1 MEKIKDMV
9 FFANEDTE
17 GVKLSSTSANHI
29 ANLAKEY
36 IQGVETQL
44 NNICFFNT
52 EVALVGSV
60 GGASTIQT
68 GETSEVLNYLQ
79 PMLEAVAHAKSLI
92 AWLREGIKAK
102 ENLMKDLQ
110 NIGLEDWCKE
120 NGLTYPEAP
129 NRGHV
134 LTEVEYYASLPIK
147 ERNRYYQLETEA
159 AVLGKYIH
167 PDGHLSDARKELK
180 DKLQHPHKVDGK
192 GRDALIYTY
201 TPTVN
206 VAEVDNV
213 FFELQKKHREVQAQ
227 LNAMKYS
234 CEQAINESTSKMDSE
249 YMVASQKY
257 LVENLVESYKGKTV
271 QAPIEVIVASALFL
285 NAREL
290 MGTIEALNHTLRIK
304 MAEELK
310 EKADKGEAT
319 AKDTMAALM
328 LAAIMK
334 EKSKE
339 D

>member
-1 MEKIKDMV
+1 MQKDLV
-9 FFANEDTE
+9 FFKKEGEE
-17 GVKLSSTSANHI
+17 GVALTSTSANHI

-36 IQGVETQL
+36 IQSVETLL
-44 NNICFFNT
+44 NNICFFNI
-52 EVALVGSV
+52 EVALVGSN
-60 GGASTIQT
+60 GANIIQT
-68 GETSEVLNYLQ
+68 GGTSEVLNNLQ
-79 PMLEAVAHAKSLI
+79 SLLGGVAQAKSLI

-120 NGLTYPEAP
+120 NGLAYPEAP
-129 NRGHV
+129 KRGHV

-180 DKLQHPHKVDGK
+180 DKLQHPHEVDGK

-227 LNAMKYS
+227 LNAMKYN
-234 CEQAINESTSKMDSE
+234 CEQAINESTSKVNTE
-249 YMVASQKY
+249 YMIASQKY
-257 LVENLVESYKGKTV
+257 
-271 QAPIEVIVASALFL
+271 QA
-285 NAREL
+285 
-290 MGTIEALNHTLRIK
+290 
-304 MAEELK
+304 ELK
-310 EKADKGEAT
+310 DILGAFKTWND
-319 AKDTMAALM
+319 
-328 LAAIMK
+328 
-334 EKSKE
+334 EKSQEYSKLKIVVPNSLLGIYNTINSLGK
-339 D
+339 

>member
-1 MEKIKDMV
+1 MQKDLV
-9 FFANEDTE
+9 FFKKEGEE
-17 GVKLSSTSANHI
+17 GVALTSTSANHI

-36 IQGVETQL
+36 IQSVETLL
-44 NNICFFNT
+44 NNICFFNI
-52 EVALVGSV
+52 EVALVGSN
-60 GGASTIQT
+60 GANIIQT
-68 GETSEVLNYLQ
+68 GGTSEVLNNLQ
-79 PMLEAVAHAKSLI
+79 SLLGGVAQAKSLI

-129 NRGHV
+129 KRGHV

-180 DKLQHPHKVDGK
+180 DKLQHPHEVDGK

-227 LNAMKYS
+227 LNAMKYN
-234 CEQAINESTSKMDSE
+234 CEQAINESTSKVNTE
-249 YMVASQKY
+249 YMIASQKY
-257 LVENLVESYKGKTV
+257 
-271 QAPIEVIVASALFL
+271 QA
-285 NAREL
+285 
-290 MGTIEALNHTLRIK
+290 
-304 MAEELK
+304 ELK
-310 EKADKGEAT
+310 DILGAFKTWND
-319 AKDTMAALM
+319 
-328 LAAIMK
+328 
-334 EKSKE
+334 EKSQEYSKLKIVVPNSLLGIYNTINSLGK
-339 D
+339 

>member
-44 NNICFFNT
+44 NNICFFNV
-52 EVALVGSV
+52 EVALVGST
-60 GGASTIQT
+60 GASTIQT
-68 GETSEVLNYLQ
+68 GGTSEVLNNLQ
-79 PMLEAVAHAKSLI
+79 SLLEGVAQAKSLI

-110 NIGLEDWCKE
+110 NISLGDWCEE
-120 NGLTYPEAP
+120 NGIAKPETP
-129 NRGHV
+129 DYGHV

-201 TPTVN
+201 TPTVD
-206 VAEVDNV
+206 VTGVDNV

-234 CEQAINESTSKMDSE
+234 CEQAINESTNKVNTE
-249 YMVASQKY
+249 YMAASQKY
-257 LVENLVESYKGKTV
+257 
-271 QAPIEVIVASALFL
+271 QA
-285 NAREL
+285 
-290 MGTIEALNHTLRIK
+290 
-304 MAEELK
+304 ELK
-310 EKADKGEAT
+310 DVLGAFT
-319 AKDTMAALM
+319 TWKD
-328 LAAIMK
+328 
-334 EKSKE
+334 EKSQEYSKLKIVIPNSLLGIYNTINSLGK
-339 D
+339 

>member
-1 MEKIKDMV
+1 MQKDLV
-9 FFANEDTE
+9 FFKKEGEE
-17 GVKLSSTSANHI
+17 GVALTSTSANHI

-44 NNICFFNT
+44 NNVCFFNA
-52 EVALVGSV
+52 EVSLVGST
-60 GGASTIQT
+60 GTSIIQT
-68 GETSEVLNYLQ
+68 GGTSEVLNNLQ
-79 PMLEAVAHAKSLI
+79 SLLEGVAQAKSLI

-110 NIGLEDWCKE
+110 NIGLEGWCNE
-120 NGLTYPEAP
+120 NGLAYPEAP
-129 NRGHV
+129 SRGHV

-159 AVLGKYIH
+159 AVFGKYIH
-167 PDGHLSDARKELK
+167 PNGHLSDARKELK
-180 DKLQHPHKVDGK
+180 DKLQHPHEVDGK

-234 CEQAINESTSKMDSE
+234 CEQAINESTSKVNSE

-257 LVENLVESYKGKTV
+257 
-271 QAPIEVIVASALFL
+271 QA
-285 NAREL
+285 R
-290 MGTIEALNHTLRIK
+290 
-304 MAEELK
+304 LK
-310 EKADKGEAT
+310 EILGAFKTWND
-319 AKDTMAALM
+319 
-328 LAAIMK
+328 
-334 EKSKE
+334 EKSQEYSKLKIVIPNSLLGIYNTINSLGK
-339 D
+339 